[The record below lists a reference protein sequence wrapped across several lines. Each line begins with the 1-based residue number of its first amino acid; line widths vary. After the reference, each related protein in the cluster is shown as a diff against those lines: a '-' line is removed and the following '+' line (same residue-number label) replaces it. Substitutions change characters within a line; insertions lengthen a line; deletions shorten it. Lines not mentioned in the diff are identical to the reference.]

1 MNPQL
6 TRFTLYAVPAHVFL
20 APDARVPCPSALLL
34 LLLAGWRALV
44 RHVQQLFTAHAAAH
58 CSAQLIAAHAA
69 ALVRYS
75 RSCSL
80 LCSAARQLPT
90 ALLSCL
96 AAAHR
101 PVQLLWSVARTAA
114 RYSGQLLTAPR
125 SCSLLPQLLWSVTRA
140 AARCSAQLLGN
151 CSLLRSAA
159 HFCLTILPIHSLH

>member
-75 RSCSL
+75 RSCR
-80 LCSAARQLPT
+80 CSAQLPGSCP
-90 ALLSCL
+90 LLYS
-96 AAAHR
+96 AA
-101 PVQLLWSVARTAA
+101 W
-114 RYSGQLLTAPR
+114 QLLTVLFSCSGPLHAQLLATLV
-125 SCSLLPQLLWSVTRA
+125 SCSLLRA
-140 AARCSAQLLGN
+140 AARCSRSCSGPLLAQLLAALLS
-151 CSLLRSAA
+151 CSATAHCSAQLLI
-159 HFCLTILPIHSLH
+159 FV